1 MKRSYLI
8 IILIILSLFILN
20 GCSDNKSDSVNE
32 SSYSK
37 EEILRKNRLARDDW
51 NEEVKNAVNDL
62 LDLYGSQGETS
73 ESQFYAV
80 FDFDNTCSIFDMEEQ
95 TVVYQLQTMAFEISP
110 DEMKEILLTGIPDV
124 LDDLSAYGLFEGS
137 FDDIAGDISS
147 AYKVLWE
154 KYGPFTN
161 NGVDNETR
169 NLLKEDDYWKEFAV
183 KILVMYDSIGE
194 VCSHD
199 IAYPWMTYLFKG
211 MSEDELYGLATR
223 AIREYGSVETS
234 EVNWRTSDEI
244 QSKTGNASYTWTSG
258 VTVTENIKE
267 LWKVFDENGI
277 DVWVCSA
284 SETGVIRAAID
295 YYGLHDNC
303 RGLLAMTD
311 KTDENGKL
319 INEYDYDTGCGY
331 YATDNGWEHMDRPT
345 KSQTQGKGK
354 VTAVVNAISPE
365 YGGHGPI
372 AGFMDSTGDFCF
384 CTEFETLKLVVCFNR
399 ASRSVKE
406 GGGLIA
412 EIAVYQKDTLGFDL
426 KKANEAGDTFYVL
439 QGRDENGLR
448 SFRNSRYTLIYGQ
461 TQEKLFKNEENFAQ
475 LEYFCKHRMSTEE
488 IINNWAIKKS
498 GEKSGL
504 GFDTGFISEYDGYH
518 SHQ

>member
-32 SSYSK
+32 SSCSK

-73 ESQFYAV
+73 ESQLYAV

-161 NGVDNETR
+161 NGVDNEIR

-199 IAYPWMTYLFKG
+199 VAYPWMTYLFKK
-211 MSEDELYGLATR
+211 Y
-223 AIREYGSVETS
+223 YF
-234 EVNWRTSDEI
+234 
-244 QSKTGNASYTWTSG
+244 
-258 VTVTENIKE
+258 
-267 LWKVFDENGI
+267 VF
-277 DVWVCSA
+277 
-284 SETGVIRAAID
+284 
-295 YYGLHDNC
+295 
-303 RGLLAMTD
+303 
-311 KTDENGKL
+311 
-319 INEYDYDTGCGY
+319 
-331 YATDNGWEHMDRPT
+331 
-345 KSQTQGKGK
+345 
-354 VTAVVNAISPE
+354 
-365 YGGHGPI
+365 
-372 AGFMDSTGDFCF
+372 
-384 CTEFETLKLVVCFNR
+384 
-399 ASRSVKE
+399 
-406 GGGLIA
+406 
-412 EIAVYQKDTLGFDL
+412 
-426 KKANEAGDTFYVL
+426 
-439 QGRDENGLR
+439 
-448 SFRNSRYTLIYGQ
+448 
-461 TQEKLFKNEENFAQ
+461 
-475 LEYFCKHRMSTEE
+475 
-488 IINNWAIKKS
+488 
-498 GEKSGL
+498 
-504 GFDTGFISEYDGYH
+504 
-518 SHQ
+518 